1 MTDKTN
7 KKQSVSGLLYSVTL
21 YILIP
26 FILLRLLVLSI
37 RNPAYRKRIK
47 ERFGYVQSPGAST
60 PVIWIHAVSVG
71 EVQASKPLVAQIIKN
86 YPRYQVLITTMTP
99 TGADTVQKHFGN
111 TVTHYY
117 IPYDLPDAVCRFIHY
132 IKPSLL
138 VVMETE
144 IWPNL
149 FYACK
154 KNNIPVVIANARM
167 SEKSCNGYKR
177 LAELTRKTLSN
188 VSFVIA
194 QGQTDANRFVS
205 LGFDENKIKVSGSIK
220 FDIEIPDAIRERG
233 ALLHKELFLSRP
245 VFIAASTH
253 AGEEQLI
260 LSAFGKIL
268 NQHPDCLLI
277 IAPRHP
283 ERADRIAELSEQSG
297 FVTVRKSQD
306 PVIDDRVVV
315 YLLDTLGELPEYYAS
330 SDLAF
335 VGGSLI
341 PHGGH
346 NLLEPACLGLPVITG
361 PNNHNFSEI
370 SVMLQNVGAAWIVND
385 VEQLVNKVSL
395 LLTNKELRHSSGK
408 KGRKL
413 VESNRG
419 SIYRLMEI
427 LRPYLEKIATPVSG

>member
-1 MTDKTN
+1 MTNSTTN
-7 KKQSVSGLLYSVTL
+7 KQSFAELLYSVIL
-21 YILIP
+21 YLLIP
-26 FILLRLLVLSI
+26 FIILRLLVLSI
-37 RNPAYRKRIK
+37 RNPAYRKRIR
-47 ERFGYVQSPGAST
+47 ERFGFVKIQDSKS

-71 EVQASKPLVAQIIKN
+71 EVNASKPLIEQMLQSYPQYQIL
-86 YPRYQVLITTMTP
+86 VTTMTP
-99 TGADTVQKHFGN
+99 TGAEAVRYQFDSKAVHF
-111 TVTHYY
+111 Y
-117 IPYDLPDAVCRFIHY
+117 IPYDLPDAVNRFIIR
-132 IKPSLL
+132 IKPALL

-177 LAELTRKTLSN
+177 LAELTGKTLSN

-194 QGQTDANRFVS
+194 QGQSDANRFIS
-205 LGFDENKIKVSGSIK
+205 LGLDENKIKVSGSIK

-233 ALLHKELFLSRP
+233 ALLRKGLFLNRP

-253 AGEEQLI
+253 AGEEQFI

-268 NQHPDCLLI
+268 NHHPDCLLI

-297 FVTVRKSQD
+297 FVTVRKSQG

-315 YLLDTLGELPEYYAS
+315 YLLDTLGELPEYYAA

-346 NLLEPACLGLPVITG
+346 NMLEPACLGIPVITG
-361 PNNHNFSEI
+361 PYNHNFSDI
-370 SVMLQNVGAAWIVND
+370 SAMLRNAGAAWIVGD
-385 VEQLVNKVSL
+385 IEQLVNHVNSL
-395 LLTNKELRHSSGK
+395 LADKELRDSAGG

-413 VESNRG
+413 IAENRG
-419 SIYRLMEI
+419 SIHRVMEI
-427 LRPYLEKIATPVSG
+427 LHLLLKNTA

>member
-1 MTDKTN
+1 LTNSTTN
-7 KKQSVSGLLYSVTL
+7 KQSFAELLYSVIL
-21 YILIP
+21 YLLIP
-26 FILLRLLVLSI
+26 FIILRLLVLSI
-37 RNPAYRKRIK
+37 RNPAYRKRIR
-47 ERFGYVQSPGAST
+47 ERFGFVKIQDSKS

-71 EVQASKPLVAQIIKN
+71 EVNASKPLIEQMLQSFPQYQIL
-86 YPRYQVLITTMTP
+86 VTTMTP
-99 TGADTVQKHFGN
+99 TGAEAVRYQFDSKAVHF
-111 TVTHYY
+111 Y
-117 IPYDLPDAVCRFIHY
+117 IPYDLPDAVNRFIIR
-132 IKPSLL
+132 IKPALL

-177 LAELTRKTLSN
+177 LAVLTGKTLSN

-194 QGQTDANRFVS
+194 QGQADANRFVS
-205 LGFDENKIKVSGSIK
+205 LGLDENKIKVSGSIK

-233 ALLHKELFLSRP
+233 ALLRKGLFLNRP

-268 NQHPDCLLI
+268 NHHPDCLLI

-297 FVTVRKSQD
+297 FVTVRKSQG

-315 YLLDTLGELPEYYAS
+315 YLLDTLGELPEYYAA

-346 NLLEPACLGLPVITG
+346 NMLEPACLGIPVITG
-361 PNNHNFSEI
+361 PYNHNFSDI
-370 SVMLQNVGAAWIVND
+370 SAMLRNAGAAWIVGD
-385 VEQLVNKVSL
+385 IEQLVNHVNSL
-395 LLTNKELRHSSGK
+395 LADKELRHSAGG

-413 VESNRG
+413 IAENRG
-419 SIYRLMEI
+419 SIHRVVEI
-427 LRPYLEKIATPVSG
+427 LHLLLKNTA